1 MVAVT
6 TNDELLNVDYVVLYK
21 ILVVL
26 YDPLTQLVNDLNN
39 SISSLGDIGFGLRDV
54 IGLENMT
61 LGVYQNYS
69 EDAMGMMQDLG

>member
-6 TNDELLNVDYVVLYK
+6 TNDELLSVDYVVLYM

-39 SISSLGDIGFGLRDV
+39 TISSLGDIGFGLGDV

-69 EDAMGMMQDLG
+69 EDAMRMMQDLG